1 MTKLLLRLFVPDAS
15 THSPAAHA
23 AIGKLAGAVGIVC
36 NVFLAVLK
44 IAAGLATGS
53 VAIAGDGINNLTDSA
68 SSVVTLLGFRMAQ
81 RPADEEHPFGHG
93 RYEYVSGVVVAALV
107 LLAGAELAKSSFQKI
122 LSPQSVPVDWLT
134 VAILLVSILVKLW
147 MVGFNRSLGK
157 MIGSATLEATC
168 QDSRNDIIATSAV
181 LLSFLADSLL
191 HIRLDGVVGM
201 GVAIF
206 ILWSG
211 VSLAKDTVSPLL
223 GAQADAQT
231 VEKLTHLILSHPRV
245 LGVHDLLIHDY
256 GPGHVF
262 ATVHAEMDAS
272 EPPLDAHDQLDHIEQ
287 EAMRQMGIH
296 LVIHYDPIP
305 EEGQWADYRRLVKA
319 CAAQLDP
326 AATIHDLR
334 ILDYQGSQK
343 LSFDLAVPYG
353 LPATNDQLIQA
364 MTAQL
369 RSRGC
374 TLPTEIQIDRREDCP
389 ADCENSSL

>member
-1 MTKLLLRLFVPDAS
+1 MTKLLLRLFVPDAF
-15 THSPAAHA
+15 THAPAVHSAV
-23 AIGKLAGAVGIVC
+23 GKLAGTVGIVC

-44 IAAGLATGS
+44 IAAGLASGS

-122 LSPQSVPVDWLT
+122 LHPESVPVNLLT
-134 VAILLVSILVKLW
+134 VGILLLSILIKLW
-147 MVGFNRSLGK
+147 MAEFNRSLGK
-157 MIGSATLEATC
+157 MIRSATLEAAC

-181 LLSFLADSLL
+181 LLSFLADRLL
-191 HIRLDGVVGM
+191 HVQLDGVVGM

-223 GAQADAQT
+223 GTQADAQT
-231 VEKLTHLILSHPRV
+231 VEKLTRLILAHRRV
-245 LGVHDLLIHDY
+245 LGIHDLLIHDY

-262 ATVHAEMDAS
+262 ATVHAEMDAG

-287 EAMRQMGIH
+287 EAMRQLGIH
-296 LVIHYDPIP
+296 LVIHYDPVP
-305 EEGQWADYRRLVKA
+305 TDGEWASYRCMVKE
-319 CAAQLDP
+319 CAEQIAP
-326 AATIHDLR
+326 RSTIHDLR
-334 ILDYQGSQK
+334 ILDYQGRQK
-343 LSFDLAVPYG
+343 LSFDLTVPYA
-353 LPATNDQLIQA
+353 LPATDEEIAQTL
-364 MTAQL
+364 TAQL
-369 RSRGC
+369 HSRGC
-374 TLPTEIQIDRREDCP
+374 MLPTEIRIDRRED
-389 ADCENSSL
+389 